1 MFRQRQERNI
11 GMESAPQSVSAQEDS
26 RLELT
31 SEIVAAYV
39 SNNPLPASDL
49 PGLISSI
56 WRTLSQ
62 LSHDSAADRKPKL
75 VPAVPIKKSVTND
88 YIICLE
94 DGDQFKSLKR
104 PLMARYGM
112 TPEEYRA
119 KWGLPSDYPMTAP
132 SYAEKRSQLAK
143 RMGLGRKPEA
153 TKTTKS
159 RRKVG

>member
-1 MFRQRQERNI
+1 
-11 GMESAPQSVSAQEDS
+11 MESISQALSAQHDV
-26 RLELT
+26 RLELA
-31 SEIVAAYV
+31 SEIVSAYV

-49 PGLISSI
+49 PGLIASI
-56 WRTLSQ
+56 WAALSNI
-62 LSHDSAADRKPKL
+62 SEERFSDKKDKL
-75 VPAVPIKKSVTND
+75 VPAVPVKKSVTND
-88 YIICLE
+88 YIISLE
-94 DGDQFKSLKR
+94 DGSKFKSMKR

-143 RMGLGRKPEA
+143 RMGLGRKSEA